1 MTKPL
6 QLVVTCEHAGNRVP
20 AAYRALF
27 AGAEKRLASHR
38 GWDPGALPLAR
49 ALARAFR
56 VPCHAVPWTRLLV
69 EANRSPHHPAFWS
82 DLTRDLAADEKAQIL
97 ATYWKPH
104 RLAVRATI
112 ARALRAGHPV
122 LHISVHSFTPEL
134 NGEVRNADVG
144 LLYDPRRADEVG
156 VVRAWQVALAAVDPG
171 LRVRRNYPYRGVA
184 DGHTTVLRRAF
195 PAGYAGIE
203 LEVNQALLI
212 ADPARARH
220 AVVESVRAVVDAA
233 RKGERA

>member
-1 MTKPL
+1 MIPPL
-6 QLVVTCEHAGNRVP
+6 QLVVTCEHAGRRVP

-49 ALARAFR
+49 SLARACG

-82 DLTRDLAADEKAQIL
+82 DLTRDLPADERARIV
-97 ATYWKPH
+97 ATCWKPH
-104 RLAVRATI
+104 RLAVKASI
-112 ARALRAGHPV
+112 ARALQAGCSV
-122 LHISVHSFTPEL
+122 LHVSVHSFTPEL
-134 NGEVRNADVG
+134 DGVVRNADVG
-144 LLYDPRRADEVG
+144 LLYDPRRADEVRA
-156 VVRAWQVALAAVDPG
+156 VRAWQAALAAVDPG

-184 DGHTTVLRRAF
+184 DGHTTALRRDF

-203 LEVNQALLI
+203 LEVNQRLLG
-212 ADPARARH
+212 ADPARVRR
-220 AVVESVRAVVDAA
+220 AVVASVRAVIGAA
-233 RKGERA
+233 RNGERT